1 MFSLYLSYYLSDYLS
16 DLVPDGNIP
25 CSSVSM
31 ETLSG
36 PYLEDTNYLLAIL
49 FTLVKILFVKGA
61 VAFIRPITNII
72 GTCISL
78 IIYSILLNLHTPV
91 LLVCLSIITIKNIR
105 IWFNFG
111 EEFSFLLQNCLEG
124 KIKLLSANVFLPT
137 FTERERE
144 RVK

>member
-1 MFSLYLSYYLSDYLS
+1 MSKSDLFPLYLSYYLTDYLS

-31 ETLSG
+31 ETSSG

-78 IIYSILLNLHTPV
+78 IIYIILLNLHTCSLFINNYDTKSYV
-91 LLVCLSIITIKNIR
+91 YDIS
-105 IWFNFG
+105 FNFG
-111 EEFSFLLQNCLEG
+111 EEFSFLLQNCMEV
-124 KIKLLSANVFLPT
+124 KIKLPSASLLMYSCQH
-137 FTERERE
+137 
-144 RVK
+144 